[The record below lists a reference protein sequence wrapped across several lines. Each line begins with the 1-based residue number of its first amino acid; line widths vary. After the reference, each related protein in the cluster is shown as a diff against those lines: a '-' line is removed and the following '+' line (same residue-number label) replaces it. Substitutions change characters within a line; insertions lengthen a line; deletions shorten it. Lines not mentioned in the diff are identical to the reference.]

1 MTDNLRMEQNTSAQ
15 VKWSTKE
22 AWNSGISE
30 FQASLVY
37 KVSSR
42 KAKAT
47 KRKPVLKNKNK
58 YKTKNKNKTTA
69 TKKYFYLHVS
79 CILMLH
85 IITDIFFL

>member
-1 MTDNLRMEQNTSAQ
+1 MLNIQMTDNLRMEQNTSAQ

-47 KRKPVLKNKNK
+47 KTDPFSKTLHPTPTGGKISFHLVNKK
-58 YKTKNKNKTTA
+58 
-69 TKKYFYLHVS
+69 
-79 CILMLH
+79 
-85 IITDIFFL
+85 

>member
-1 MTDNLRMEQNTSAQ
+1 MLNIQMTDNLRMEHNTSVQ

-37 KVSSR
+37 KVSSK

-47 KRKPVLKNKNK
+47 KRKSVLKKQNSSNKEIFFS
-58 YKTKNKNKTTA
+58 YMV
-69 TKKYFYLHVS
+69 HVS
-79 CILMLH
+79 SCNISSH
-85 IITDIFFL
+85 NFL